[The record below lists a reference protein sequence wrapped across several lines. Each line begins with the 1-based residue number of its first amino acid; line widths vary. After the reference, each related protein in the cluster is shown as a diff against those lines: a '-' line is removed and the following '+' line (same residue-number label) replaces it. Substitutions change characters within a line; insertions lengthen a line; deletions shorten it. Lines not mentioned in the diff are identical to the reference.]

1 MRRKLSIGSQGVKR
15 KLRDKGGNRE
25 EERRDRRPTR
35 SLIRT
40 RMEQSRVEAHPDELK
55 MENRQFQP
63 GGDLTM
69 AMDGLKRE
77 RERRRRRRRRDGELE
92 SRH

>member
-1 MRRKLSIGSQGVKR
+1 
-15 KLRDKGGNRE
+15 
-25 EERRDRRPTR
+25 
-35 SLIRT
+35 
-40 RMEQSRVEAHPDELK
+40 

-77 RERRRRRRRRDGELE
+77 REKKKKKGKRGRRDGELE

>member
-1 MRRKLSIGSQGVKR
+1 
-15 KLRDKGGNRE
+15 
-25 EERRDRRPTR
+25 
-35 SLIRT
+35 
-40 RMEQSRVEAHPDELK
+40 

-69 AMDGLKRE
+69 AMDGLKKERE
-77 RERRRRRRRRDGELE
+77 REKKKKRRRDGELE